1 MVFRVANRGT
11 IVPRK
16 SPFIITLT
24 EAEALL
30 LRQRAR
36 KYTLPHFQVVRA
48 QMILLAAEG
57 LNNDQIAAR
66 LNTRREVV
74 WQWRKR
80 FFYERLS
87 GLQER
92 PRPGRPR
99 AFPPRSGR
107 ADQGTRV

>member
-1 MVFRVANRGT
+1 MPRG
-11 IVPRK
+11 
-16 SPFIITLT
+16 SPFVIRLSEE
-24 EAEALL
+24 EAVE
-30 LRQRAR
+30 LRRRAR

-48 QMILLAAEG
+48 QMMLLAAQG
-57 LNNDQIAAR
+57 LSNDQVAAR
-66 LNTRREVV
+66 LNTRREAV

-80 FFYERLS
+80 FFYERLA

-107 ADQGTRV
+107 ADQGPGV